1 MVWIFN
7 SQVKGIR
14 YIPSSSL
21 LGTVCLYLGEI
32 SALSFGRHTNRTPSC
47 EICQQNMNVKVK
59 KRGVG

>member
-14 YIPSSSL
+14 YIPTSSL

-32 SALSFGRHTNRTPSC
+32 SALPFGRHTNRTPHVRSA
-47 EICQQNMNVKVK
+47 NRTRM
-59 KRGVG
+59 